1 VSIFVSIEKIKNDD
15 DVEIYDHV
23 THMRRVG
30 DLVGAALFAVDQ
42 IEQMKVMFSDEDGLI
57 QESIEGV
64 ICAVEVV
71 TRPCQVLSSSQSG
84 PKVTRP

>member
-1 VSIFVSIEKIKNDD
+1 MGDFIVADNNDA
-15 DVEIYDHV
+15 VEIYDHV

-30 DLVGAALFAVDQ
+30 DLISAAFLAVDQ
-42 IEQMKVMFSDEDGLI
+42 IKQMKVMFSDEDGLI
-57 QESIEGV
+57 QESIDGV

-84 PKVTRP
+84 PKGTRP